1 MRRLRMRSKNLELN
15 QALAFDKLEEFVRQE
30 EARGAEL
37 VRGSDFERALAL
49 LTVQRQTRSRIY
61 SSRVVVRN
69 TVPAG
74 SRSSPSSKASPR
86 RVDAPRR
93 VLPNLRFAALHV
105 TLTSPRHHPCEAPCR
120 SSSAPPAR
128 R

>member
-1 MRRLRMRSKNLELN
+1 MRSKNLELN

-61 SSRVVVRN
+61 SPNSKPRV
-69 TVPAG
+69 
-74 SRSSPSSKASPR
+74 SSHPFNA
-86 RVDAPRR
+86 
-93 VLPNLRFAALHV
+93 
-105 TLTSPRHHPCEAPCR
+105 TL
-120 SSSAPPAR
+120 
-128 R
+128 

>member
-1 MRRLRMRSKNLELN
+1 MRSKNLELN

-61 SSRVVVRN
+61 SPNSKPRI
-69 TVPAG
+69 G
-74 SRSSPSSKASPR
+74 SHPF
-86 RVDAPRR
+86 
-93 VLPNLRFAALHV
+93 NG
-105 TLTSPRHHPCEAPCR
+105 TL
-120 SSSAPPAR
+120 
-128 R
+128 

>member
-1 MRRLRMRSKNLELN
+1 MRSKNLELN

-61 SSRVVVRN
+61 SPN
-69 TVPAG
+69 
-74 SRSSPSSKASPR
+74 SKPR
-86 RVDAPRR
+86 IS
-93 VLPNLRFAALHV
+93 LHPFNG
-105 TLTSPRHHPCEAPCR
+105 TL
-120 SSSAPPAR
+120 
-128 R
+128 